1 MAAKEVNELIYFISA
16 VACCHKFNFIFVDL
30 RSRMANNPS
39 IFTSDEYRAWLR
51 RAPSS
56 SAICEQMR
64 ASRDI
69 LNQQRAHRF
78 SCSAENIHD
87 ALKHVSENF
96 LL

>member
-1 MAAKEVNELIYFISA
+1 MSEFFYLFSHLILS
-16 VACCHKFNFIFVDL
+16 IFLDL
-30 RSRMANNPS
+30 RQRISTNPS

-87 ALKHVSENF
+87 ALKNVKFKIS
-96 LL
+96 